1 MPVRSNLR
9 YILLIVISLGLS
21 FAWAQNDD
29 AGSTGFNS
37 LKIVHG
43 ARALA
48 MGQALTG
55 EAKNPDGLFF
65 NPAAIIEL
73 PNREVGSTYCNYFL
87 DTQGGQIRVLL
98 PKDKFGAWAFGLQ
111 YMNMGSFER
120 TEVDQFGNFID
131 DLGTFGAYNL
141 IATASMAKFISN
153 AIDAGGSVKVVY
165 DVLDEHSAAA
175 VLLDLGIIHHPHNEK
190 VKVGISLRNLGL
202 QLKYYTDS
210 KYKEKLPFTFAAG
223 GSYTFTDKHESV
235 FEINKANG
243 ENFNVR
249 LGHEYKITPDFA
261 LRAGFKSNAGDWN
274 SGGTF
279 GWTSGLSLGAGW
291 KFRSYKIDYA
301 ASSYGD
307 LGLVN
312 QITLSYCF

>member
-9 YILLIVISLGLS
+9 YILLIMISLGLTL
-21 FAWAQNDD
+21 AWAQNED

-43 ARALA
+43 ARAMA

-55 EAKNPDGLFF
+55 EAKNYDGVFF

-73 PNREVGSTYCNYFL
+73 PTKEVGTTYCNYFI
-87 DTQGGQIRVLL
+87 DTQGGQIRLML
-98 PKDKFGAWAFGLQ
+98 PRNKFTAWAFALQ

-120 TEVDQFGNFID
+120 TEVDQFGNFIN
-131 DLGTFGAYNL
+131 DLGTFSASNL
-141 IATASMAKFISN
+141 IATASLAKFISP
-153 AIDAGGSVKVVY
+153 AIDAGGSFKVIY
-165 DVLDEHSAAA
+165 DMLEEHSAAA

-190 VKVGISLRNLGL
+190 VKVGITMRNIGF
-202 QLKYYTDS
+202 QVKHYTEN
-210 KYKEKLPFTFAAG
+210 KHKEKLPFTFAAG
-223 GSYTFTDKHESV
+223 GSYTYTPQHKSV

-243 ENFNVR
+243 ESFAAR
-249 LGHEYKITPDFA
+249 FGHEYMLTPDFA
-261 LRAGFKSNAGDWN
+261 LRAGFRSNAGDWN
-274 SGGTF
+274 TGGGW

-291 KFRSYKIDYA
+291 KYKAYKIDYA
-301 ASSYGD
+301 VSSYGD

-312 QITLSYCF
+312 QITLGYDF